1 MYQEDMTELSQVIP
15 QLEGT
20 EIMPNVLDIYSNF
33 ITQLKIAVANDIV
46 VTGSV
51 MANLHK
57 FCTHLEQLDSA
68 LIEQVKLIAC
78 KIVRLWEEYGHDVI
92 SLEARTK
99 IKQIALQLPQIMG
112 YYYQQIA
119 SAKMHLL
126 NQ

>member
-1 MYQEDMTELSQVIP
+1 
-15 QLEGT
+15 
-20 EIMPNVLDIYSNF
+20 
-33 ITQLKIAVANDIV
+33 
-46 VTGSV
+46 
-51 MANLHK
+51 
-57 FCTHLEQLDSA
+57 LEQLDSA